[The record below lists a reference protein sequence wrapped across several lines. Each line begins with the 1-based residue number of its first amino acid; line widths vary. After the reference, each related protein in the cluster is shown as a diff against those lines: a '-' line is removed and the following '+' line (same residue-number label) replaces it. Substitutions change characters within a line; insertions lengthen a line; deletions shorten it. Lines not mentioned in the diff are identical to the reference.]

1 MNDFALTS
9 HYSLSLQISLIK
21 KIKKKRKESRSNNKY
36 TVLKTWK
43 YFKLEAF
50 GTIHYIASETFL
62 SMSELACI
70 ANRKF
75 YSETCTESFQNMST

>member
-9 HYSLSLQISLIK
+9 HYSLSLQISLN
-21 KIKKKRKESRSNNKY
+21 KKKLKKERKESKNNNKY

-43 YFKLEAF
+43 YFKLETF

-62 SMSELACI
+62 LMSV
-70 ANRKF
+70 
-75 YSETCTESFQNMST
+75 S